1 MHAAYAGAV
10 LRIGLTGGIGSGKST
25 VARLLAAQGAFV
37 VDADA
42 LAREVLAPGSPG
54 LESVVATFGAG
65 VLAADGTL
73 DRAALASLAFSDV
86 NRRQALEAITHPAIA
101 ERTAELVAAAP
112 PDAVLV
118 HDVPLLV
125 EKGMGAAYHL
135 VLVVDATQ
143 EVRLR
148 RLVDRGVAVE
158 DARVRMAA
166 QATTQQRRAAADVW
180 LDNGGDLEPLEHAVR
195 SIWHHRLAP
204 FEANLRLRRPAPR
217 PPRVHIAEPDP
228 AWSGQARRLLERIAI
243 VGRGRLLS
251 AEHIGSTSVPG
262 LPAKDVLDLQL
273 VVADLPTARN
283 LGADLVE
290 VGLLARDERSYDEL
304 IGAGRRDKVM
314 AVAADPARA
323 VHVHIREPQNP
334 QAVESVLLRDYLRA
348 YPGEAHR
355 YAALKREI
363 ARGPYRDGDDY
374 ASRKTPFLAEALER
388 ARSWSSK

>member
-1 MHAAYAGAV
+1 V

-25 VARLLAAQGAFV
+25 VARLLAAQGAAV

-54 LESVVATFGAG
+54 LDAVAAEFGAG
-65 VLAADGTL
+65 VLGTDGAL
-73 DRAALASLAFSDV
+73 DRAALASLVFSDLQH
-86 NRRQALEAITHPAIA
+86 RQALEAITHPAIA
-101 ERTAELVAAAP
+101 ARTAALVAAAP
-112 PDAVLV
+112 SDAVLV

-135 VLVVDATQ
+135 VLVVDAAP

-148 RLVDRGVAVE
+148 RLLDRGLVID
-158 DARVRMAA
+158 DARGRMAA
-166 QATTQQRRAAADVW
+166 QATTQDRRAAADVW
-180 LDNGGDLEPLEHAVR
+180 LDNGGDLAPLEHAAR
-195 SIWHHRLAP
+195 SLWQDRLVP

-228 AWSGQARRLLERIAI
+228 AWSAQGRRLLDRIAT

-273 VVADLPTARN
+273 VVADLATARD

-290 VGLLARDERSYDEL
+290 VGLLARDERSFDEL

-323 VHVHIREPQNP
+323 VHVHIRDHQNP

-348 YPGEAHR
+348 HPDEAGR
-355 YAALKREI
+355 YAAVKRDI
-363 ARGPYRDGDDY
+363 ARGPYRDVDDY
-374 ASRKTPFLAEALER
+374 ASRKTPFLTDALER
-388 ARSWSSK
+388 ARAWSGVIAP